1 MRNTRAA
8 RRWERRCVGLG
19 NGRALNT
26 SSGRYDMR
34 HMAMLLVS
42 GILAVTLLAGCG
54 GSGTGPRGGDGGGS
68 DSGNGGGSNG
78 GGEDTTAGPAPATA
92 AVTVGNDFF
101 KSVRN
106 GSANRAADTVAV
118 GGTVAWT
125 WGTTGDVPHS
135 VRSVG
140 SPTFTSS
147 AIKTGSGSTHQVA
160 FTAPGTYR
168 YDCAVHGSAMSGTVV
183 VR

>member
-1 MRNTRAA
+1 
-8 RRWERRCVGLG
+8 
-19 NGRALNT
+19 
-26 SSGRYDMR
+26 
-34 HMAMLLVS
+34 MAMLLVS

-168 YDCAVHGSAMSGTVV
+168 YDCAVHGSIMSGTIV